1 MPKNTAK
8 ASKKQLTLDKAPQS
22 YVYKRDTIELL
33 VTAENEDIWLSQK
46 QMAELFGVHP
56 MTINEHV
63 KNVVAADGKTRE
75 DNSTIRKFLIV
86 AADGKTREVLHY
98 GLDIII
104 PVGYRVGSPEA
115 AEFRKWANNI
125 IKQYLLIGY
134 VINEKRTGTKS
145 LLRMEDD
152 LIQLER
158 HNLTDRAEYMRL
170 SRVYEN
176 KQGEALLFAIIADI
190 VDNPEYG
197 NIKGAEYRYL
207 FGMVAEDLKTA
218 LGSKNVR
225 ESLPDR
231 QLLAFTLAET
241 TLRDILKNQ
250 KSMTN
255 QQLLDAVRMT
265 FAPIGQYLRGVSDM
279 MGVHHVTGQPL
290 IQSKN

>member
-1 MPKNTAK
+1 VPKNTAK
-8 ASKKQLTLDKAPQS
+8 PSKKQLTLDKAPQS
-22 YVYKRDTIELL
+22 YVYKAPDFELT
-33 VTAENEDIWLSQK
+33 VPVSNEDAWLSQK
-46 QMAELFGVHP
+46 DMALLFGADVR
-56 MTINEHV
+56 TISYHI
-63 KNVVAADGKTRE
+63 KNLVDGGEVPTSTIQEIRILADDGKMR
-75 DNSTIRKFLIV
+75 L
-86 AADGKTREVLHY
+86 VLHY
-98 GLDIII
+98 GLDVII
-104 PVGYRVGSPEA
+104 PVGYRVGSSQA
-115 AEFRKWANNI
+115 SEFRKWANNI

-134 VINEKRTGTKS
+134 VINEKRAGTKS

-158 HNLTDRAEYMRL
+158 HNLTNRAEYMRL

-241 TLRDILKNQ
+241 TLRDVLENQ

-255 QQLLDAVRMT
+255 EQLLEAVRMT

-279 MGVHHVTGQPL
+279 MGIHHVTGQPL
-290 IQSKN
+290 FK